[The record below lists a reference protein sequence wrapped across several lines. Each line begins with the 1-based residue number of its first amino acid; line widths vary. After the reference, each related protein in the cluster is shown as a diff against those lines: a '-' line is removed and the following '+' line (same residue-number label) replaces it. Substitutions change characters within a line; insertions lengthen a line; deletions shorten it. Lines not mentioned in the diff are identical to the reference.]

1 VETRLQ
7 HDREK
12 DCSHSCSQT
21 ASQTPR
27 ARFRLAKGAFAQRW
41 GEHGEHRQIVFPFP
55 GSRPNPVPG
64 REHGTRAVASEPGL
78 YTGNTALEHGA
89 GVFPVF
95 RVHVVKFILFSWTGS
110 LFESLSSNCG
120 LFESL
125 SSNCGLFE
133 SLSSER
139 YTHSVYRTL
148 QSFCV
153 PYSRSDSP
161 HSEESCPATVTIK
174 ELLRDTYTFDD
185 NIP

>member
-1 VETRLQ
+1 METRLQ

-78 YTGNTALEHGA
+78 YTGEHGA
-89 GVFPVF
+89 GTRRR
-95 RVHVVKFILFSWTGS
+95 RVSCFSRARR
-110 LFESLSSNCG
+110 EI
-120 LFESL
+120 
-125 SSNCGLFE
+125 
-133 SLSSER
+133 
-139 YTHSVYRTL
+139 YPL
-148 QSFCV
+148 QL
-153 PYSRSDSP
+153 DG
-161 HSEESCPATVTIK
+161 
-174 ELLRDTYTFDD
+174 
-185 NIP
+185 